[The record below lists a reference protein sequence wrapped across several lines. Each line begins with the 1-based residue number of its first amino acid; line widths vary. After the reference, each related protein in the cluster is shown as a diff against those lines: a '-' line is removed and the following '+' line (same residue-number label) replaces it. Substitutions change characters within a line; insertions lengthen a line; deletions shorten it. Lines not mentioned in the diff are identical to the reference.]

1 MDFFTVIL
9 LDILYAQCI
18 ENNILLS
25 TKKTSLWERAQT
37 ALFHAENPLATR
49 RASQQG
55 QSDDENNVN
64 DSKEKFKID

>member
-1 MDFFTVIL
+1 MHSVSKIT
-9 LDILYAQCI
+9 YYCQQ
-18 ENNILLS
+18 
-25 TKKTSLWERAQT
+25 KTSLWERAQT